1 MSKVI
6 KYVIAYSMWFADL
19 GLALWLAYLSR
30 AALLAILALFYK
42 QGDFQSAKMIDLMDR
57 IFTVVIGLGWL
68 IFSIFTEEYY
78 RAGALKESV
87 LKRFARVTGPI
98 LLCIFIVDLIIFWIQ
113 GISANDWL
121 RWLILTAELGI
132 GLALFLYGKQRLASK
147 SN

>member
-1 MSKVI
+1 
-6 KYVIAYSMWFADL
+6 MWIADL
-19 GLALWLAYLSR
+19 GLTFWLAYLSR
-30 AALLAILALFYK
+30 TALLVILALFYK
-42 QGDFQSAKMIDLMDR
+42 QGDFQYAKMIDLVDR

-68 IFSIFTEEYY
+68 IFSIFAEEYY
-78 RAGALKESV
+78 RTGALKESF

-113 GISANDWL
+113 GISATDWL

-132 GLALFLYGKQRLASK
+132 GLALFVYSKQKLASN